1 MEAELSCPVCN
12 KPFVNP
18 IILPCSHNICLGCSQ
33 SALTTA
39 GGDKSATDRNGTQVD
54 TEETPYITFY
64 DMNHLYQSIGNLPCL
79 KCPTCSKL
87 FPIDGQGISGFP
99 RNRLLENIVNRYYAK
114 SNGIVYCQ
122 LCEET
127 QPCQATVMC
136 EQCEVAYCD
145 RCCKT
150 CHPSRGP
157 LAKHS
162 LIPPTSSKSPNK
174 PTVVKCGSHSEE
186 NISMYCVFC
195 RVPVCYVCLE
205 RGQHSG
211 HEVKALGAMFKEQKA
226 ELLASM
232 KLLDGKNN
240 DLKNF
245 IQLLNGNCSII
256 QENGLEFEASVVAQC
271 DSLIN
276 FIQQRK
282 VELIE
287 AITTEMNSKTQK
299 IKEQIKACEEKGKKV
314 AGVLQ
319 YAHEC
324 LEGTDAASF
333 LLVANS
339 LNGRILNVVNH
350 WSKEVKLEPSTGV
363 ELELTLD
370 TSGAIQA
377 LHDLHFIELKAP
389 IAPEIVPDECTV
401 TNNAIT
407 LSWRPRIKQ
416 SCVDGYVVEIDDGT
430 SSGKEDNF
438 QEVYRGSCLE
448 CTVSGLQFNSTY
460 RARVKGFNKAGE
472 GAPSD
477 EVYLTTSDVAW
488 FSLDP
493 ATAHP
498 DIVLTNDNS
507 TTTCTSFDDRVVL
520 GNIGFSRGCHYWE
533 VTIDRYDGNPD
544 PAVGVAL
551 ASTIKDSI
559 LGKDDKAWC
568 MYIDSSRSWFRHNNE
583 HSNRR
588 DGGVDVGSVIGVL
601 LDIPNHKVTYYLN
614 DQKRGLM
621 RLPDTSE
628 AFYAAFSLSRNVQI
642 TLHTGLEPPEEA
654 LVY

>member
-1 MEAELSCPVCN
+1 MES
-12 KPFVNP
+12 
-18 IILPCSHNICLGCSQ
+18 
-33 SALTTA
+33 
-39 GGDKSATDRNGTQVD
+39 
-54 TEETPYITFY
+54 EETPYVTLY
-64 DMNHLYQSIGNLPCL
+64 DLNHMYQSIGNLPCL
-79 KCPTCSKL
+79 KCPTCKKL
-87 FPIDGQGISGFP
+87 FPLDGRGVNGFP

-122 LCEET
+122 LCEEN
-127 QPCQATVMC
+127 QPSQATVMC

-162 LIPPTSSKSPNK
+162 LIPPTSSKSPSK

-211 HEVKALGAMFKEQKA
+211 HEVKALGAMFKEQKV
-226 ELLASM
+226 ELSANM
-232 KLLDGKNN
+232 KLLNAKNSE
-240 DLKNF
+240 LQSF
-245 IQLLNGNCSII
+245 IQRLNGNCSII

-271 DSLIN
+271 DALIN

-287 AITTEMNSKTQK
+287 AITTEMNSKIQK
-299 IKEQIKACEEKGKKV
+299 VKEQVKSCDKKFQSV
-314 AGVLQ
+314 AGLLQ
-319 YAHEC
+319 YANEC
-324 LEGTDAASF
+324 LQGTDAASF

-339 LNGRILNVVNH
+339 LNARIVSLVNQ
-350 WSKEVKLEPSTGV
+350 WSKEVRLEPATGL
-363 ELELTLD
+363 ELDLTLD
-370 TSGAIQA
+370 TSAARQA
-377 LHDLHFIELKAP
+377 LHDLQFVELKAP
-389 IAPEIVPDECTV
+389 VAPEIVPDECTV

-407 LSWRPRIKQ
+407 LSWKPRKQ
-416 SCVDGYVVEIDDGT
+416 SCVDGYVVEVDDGT

-438 QEVYRGSCLE
+438 LEVYRGNCLE

-472 GAPSD
+472 GVPSD

-488 FSLDP
+488 FALDP
-493 ATAHP
+493 VTAHP
-498 DIVLTNDNS
+498 DIVLTNDNT

-551 ASTIKDSI
+551 GSTIKDSI

-588 DGGVDVGSVIGVL
+588 DGGVEVGCVIGVL
-601 LDIPNHKVTYYLN
+601 LDIPNHKVTFYLN
-614 DQKRGLM
+614 DQKRGMM
-621 RLPDTSE
+621 RLPDIPE

-654 LVY
+654 YNTSK